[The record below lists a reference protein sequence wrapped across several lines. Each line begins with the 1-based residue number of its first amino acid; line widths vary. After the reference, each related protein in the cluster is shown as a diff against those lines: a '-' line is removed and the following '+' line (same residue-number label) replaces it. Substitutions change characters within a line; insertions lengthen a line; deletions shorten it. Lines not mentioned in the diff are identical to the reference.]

1 MTRPL
6 LSICILFAAALTGTA
21 GDAQSAATR
30 QLVERNAEFEQDII
44 RVSESVY
51 TAVGYAVSPVSMIV
65 GEDGVVIVD
74 TGISAVAGRRIRDDF
89 RQLVDKPIK
98 AIIFT
103 HGHPDHIGGASAF
116 MEEGTQVWAQ
126 EGFGSEQRMQ
136 NRAGLQIQGRRGA
149 MQAGF
154 LLSPEQRINNGV
166 AKAFWP
172 ERATGVFSGSAAK
185 DALPLQFVSGDGMM
199 LRAAGLELE
208 LLPAGGET
216 DDHLIVWLPSEKVAF
231 AGDNFYK
238 SWPNLSAIRG
248 TPYRDVQD
256 WILALQKI
264 IDREPNAVV
273 GGHTRPVIGR
283 DTVREV
289 LTNYRD
295 AIRFV
300 FDKTIEGMNK
310 GLGPDALVDYV
321 KLPEEFAEL
330 DYLQPYYGN
339 VEWSVRGIFSG
350 YLGWFDGNASNLF
363 PLSIREEANRVARL
377 AGGSEALS
385 NSAREAFAAQDY
397 QWAAQLCDYLL
408 ALNADDKSAMLLKA
422 DALEKLAEQLLTATG
437 RNYYLTSAR
446 FLRERA
452 QAVVGSQPMVAPEQ
466 VDE

>member
-1 MTRPL
+1 MRPIISFL
-6 LSICILFAAALTGTA
+6 VVLAAALTGTV
-21 GDAQSAATR
+21 GHAQSAATR
-30 QLVERNAEFEQDII
+30 QLIERNVEFEQDII

-65 GEDGVVIVD
+65 GVDGVIIVD
-74 TGISAVAGRRIRDDF
+74 TGISPEAGRRIREDF
-89 RQLVDKPIK
+89 RKIAGKPIK

-116 MEEGTQVWAQ
+116 VEEGTQVWAQ
-126 EGFGSEQRMQ
+126 EGFGAEQRLQ
-136 NRAGLQIQGRRGA
+136 NWAGLQIQGRRGA

-172 ERATGVFSGSAAK
+172 ERATGVFSKSAAN
-185 DALPLQFVSGDGMM
+185 DALPFQFVSGDGMI
-199 LRAAGLELE
+199 LRAAGLEIE

-238 SWPNLSAIRG
+238 SWPNTSAIRG

-295 AIRFV
+295 AIQFV

-321 KLPEEFAEL
+321 KLPEKFAKL

-350 YLGWFDGNASNLF
+350 YLGWFDGNATNLF
-363 PLSIREEANRVARL
+363 PLSAPEEASRVARL
-377 AGGSEALS
+377 AGGSAALTRR
-385 NSAREAFAAQDY
+385 AKKAFASKDY

-408 ALNADDKSAMLLKA
+408 ALDPDDKRAMLLKA
-422 DALEKLAEQLLTATG
+422 DAFDNLADQLLTATG
-437 RNYYLTSAR
+437 RNYYLTSAK

-452 QAVVGSQPMVAPEQ
+452 QEVTE
-466 VDE
+466 